1 MTPPRVACVIMAG
14 GRGER
19 LWPLVRK
26 TVPKV
31 CLRVDG
37 KRSLLETTLTRVQ
50 GLWSR
55 QQLLIVTTAAQ
66 ARPIR
71 QLLPRALRHTVLVE
85 PQPRDTAACIAL
97 AAAMLAQEDPATI
110 MVALPADHWIRPPA
124 AFRHSLRSAV
134 EVARK
139 SNEIVTIGIRPTR
152 VHPGLGHVSVGA
164 SVGLQSGCRVFRLR
178 RFEEKPHPLRAR
190 RLLTS
195 KRVYW
200 NSGIFVG
207 RVATFLDLIER
218 WLPVHARL
226 MAPLGELAGQSG
238 FQRRATLVYRR
249 LRAISFDHGVMVHL
263 RQGVVVE
270 GNFQWE
276 DLGSWESLVRMSQ
289 LRQQGVRVA
298 SQNSHVIS
306 PNGHLVATV
315 GLNDVI
321 VVATHDVTLVCHK
334 DKTQAVRDV
343 VARLVSDRRLARY
356 A

>member
-1 MTPPRVACVIMAG
+1 MTSPRVACVIMAG

-31 CLRVDG
+31 CLRIDG
-37 KRSLLETTLTRVQ
+37 KRSLLETTLARVQ
-50 GLWSR
+50 GLWPR

-71 QLLPRALRHTVLVE
+71 HMLPRALRHALLVE
-85 PQPRDTAACIAL
+85 PQPRNTAACIAL
-97 AAAMLAQEDPATI
+97 AAVVLAQEDPTTI

-124 AFRHSLRSAV
+124 AFRHSLRSAID
-134 EVARK
+134 VARE
-139 SNEIVTIGIRPTR
+139 NDEIVTIGIRPTR

-178 RFEEKPHPLRAR
+178 RFEEKPSPNRAR
-190 RLLTS
+190 RLLAS

-207 RVATFLDLIER
+207 RVTTFLDLIER
-218 WLPVHARL
+218 WLPAHARL
-226 MAPLGELAGQSG
+226 IAPLGELAGQSG
-238 FQRRATLVYRR
+238 FQRRATSVYRR

-263 RQGVVVE
+263 RQGGVVE

-276 DLGSWESLVRMSQ
+276 DVGSWESLIRISQ
-289 LRQQGVRVA
+289 GRQQGVRVA

-306 PNGHLVATV
+306 PDGHLVATV
-315 GLNDVI
+315 GLDHVI
-321 VVATHDVTLVCHK
+321 VVTTRDATLVCRT
-334 DKTQAVRDV
+334 DRSQAVRGV
-343 VARLVSDRRLARY
+343 VARLLSDRRLARY